1 MAQVRIHG
9 PYLRTQSVIYFSF
22 VAEFSLNEV
31 GDLTCKIT
39 DYLQSQLLVVFL
51 KKAQKMPQD
60 AEEHLMRDFIAVW
73 KSVQD
78 PFIKNIRFKK

>member
-1 MAQVRIHG
+1 M
-9 PYLRTQSVIYFSF
+9 
-22 VAEFSLNEV
+22 NEV

-60 AEEHLMRDFIAVW
+60 AEEYLMRDFIAVW